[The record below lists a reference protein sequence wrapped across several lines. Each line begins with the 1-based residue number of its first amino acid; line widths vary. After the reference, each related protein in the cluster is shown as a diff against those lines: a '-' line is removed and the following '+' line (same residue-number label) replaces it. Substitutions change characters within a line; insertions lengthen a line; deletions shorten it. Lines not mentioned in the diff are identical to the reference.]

1 MEYFRYYEKIVF
13 AIVFSFL
20 LVFLKIISENSFLSP
35 FMQSNFLVSFEKI
48 RVSFFCSIDIFL
60 VYCYAYF
67 KFNYLISYNNFMFIT
82 FGLLMFIYVF
92 CSLMY
97 ILFELIFI
105 KFVKAITNEEKINEN
120 KSINPKSIES

>member
-1 MEYFRYYEKIVF
+1 
-13 AIVFSFL
+13 
-20 LVFLKIISENSFLSP
+20 
-35 FMQSNFLVSFEKI
+35 
-48 RVSFFCSIDIFL
+48 
-60 VYCYAYF
+60 
-67 KFNYLISYNNFMFIT
+67 MFIT